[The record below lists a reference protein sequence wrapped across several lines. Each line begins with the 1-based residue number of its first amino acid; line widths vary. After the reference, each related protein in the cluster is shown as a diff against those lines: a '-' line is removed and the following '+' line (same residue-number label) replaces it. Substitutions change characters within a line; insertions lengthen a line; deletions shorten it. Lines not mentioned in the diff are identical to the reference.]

1 MVIGVGPNWLSLS
14 LLAAEEAAE
23 PLIEQL
29 DPPRRAAVLMAILG
43 LVLLG
48 LALVACAMIGGR
60 WVRRLAR
67 ERQGP
72 TTLTAHVENQRLRT
86 ALEPILPAAGDTAET
101 KIIRRTSDQTIA
113 DG

>member
-1 MVIGVGPNWLSLS
+1 MVTGASLLRFT

-23 PLIEQL
+23 LPLEQL
-29 DPPRRAAVLMAILG
+29 DPPRRAAVLMSILA

-48 LALVACAMIGGR
+48 LLLVACTMIAGR

-67 ERQGP
+67 DRHGP
-72 TTLTAHVENQRLRT
+72 TTLIAHVENQRLRS
-86 ALEPILPAAGDTAET
+86 ALEPILPAGDPADT
-101 KIIRRTSDQTIA
+101 KIIRHNSDQTVA